1 MKWPL
6 FPSCFDSRSVS
17 WLPPLLFA
25 SLVQLSSSFLDTKSQ
40 WLKVFICIF
49 ISYPNPSASLWF
61 WSQISAKN
69 FKRWNH
75 QSIYHVIWVAKQL
88 TRDRWYLLA
97 IFGTGE
103 SLLICVIQ
111 LRILAIRL
119 GFLIKTRTL
128 LVWAPNH
135 PMKIWKGFVEV
146 GLVVVGLVDFKS
158 FLPVSILGWRKK
170 DQDMSDIFLN
180 DPLIW
185 LTYLRNNVI
194 QDKTVVSHL
203 SQMFLFW
210 FW

>member
-1 MKWPL
+1 MKWSL

-49 ISYPNPSASLWF
+49 ISYPNPGASLWF

-69 FKRWNH
+69 FKWWNH
-75 QSIYHVIWVAKQL
+75 QSIYHVIWVSKQL

-135 PMKIWKGFVEV
+135 PMKIWKGV
-146 GLVVVGLVDFKS
+146 
-158 FLPVSILGWRKK
+158 FLLRWVW
-170 DQDMSDIFLN
+170 
-180 DPLIW
+180 W
-185 LTYLRNNVI
+185 LWVWWTSNHFYR
-194 QDKTVVSHL
+194 
-203 SQMFLFW
+203 FLFW
-210 FW
+210 GEGKKIKICHIFF

>member
-1 MKWPL
+1 MTLISIL
-6 FPSCFDSRSVS
+6 FWFRSVS

-61 WSQISAKN
+61 CYQISAKT

-135 PMKIWKGFVEV
+135 PMKIWKGVFFCWGGSGGSGSGGLQIIFTGFYFGVKEKRSRFVTYFSKWSID
-146 GLVVVGLVDFKS
+146 LVD
-158 FLPVSILGWRKK
+158 
-170 DQDMSDIFLN
+170 
-180 DPLIW
+180 
-185 LTYLRNNVI
+185 
-194 QDKTVVSHL
+194 
-203 SQMFLFW
+203 LFT
-210 FW
+210 